1 MQFVELLPSH
11 DAEVLVEQRS
21 VQPLDEAVG
30 LGPSDL
36 SGAVLDLLELEEQ
49 LKGMTVGPSA
59 IFPPVVAEHGGHTR
73 FVCLKGGQHV
83 VVHQMHGGDRQLVRV
98 QTSPGIACVAVDG
111 GL

>member
-1 MQFVELLPSH
+1 MTRKCSSSN
-11 DAEVLVEQRS
+11 VLFSRS
-21 VQPLDEAVG
+21 TKPLDWG
-30 LGPSDL
+30 RRDLG
-36 SGAVLDLLELEEQ
+36 GAVLDLLKLEEQ